1 MKRAFRQLMTD
12 FSHAMEFHKVIFFIS
27 LSVSITL
34 LVAGFL
40 LPPKGK
46 IDNSVL
52 VSVGELFAFAALA
65 SGIKAVENGKEVQ
78 VKHKDTEITFGDI
91 NKDMNNDNNYGS
103 TYYGNYGD
111 GDGGDGCCRHHLD
124 E

>member
-1 MKRAFRQLMTD
+1 MKRTFKQLMTD
-12 FSHAMEFHKVIFFIS
+12 FSHAMEFHKIIFFIS
-27 LSVSITL
+27 LSTSIIL
-34 LVAGFL
+34 LMAGFL
-40 LPPKGK
+40 LPPKGQ
-46 IDNSVL
+46 IHNSVL

-78 VKHKDTEITFGDI
+78 LKHKDTEITFGDI

-103 TYYGNYGD
+103 TDYGNY
-111 GDGGDGCCRHHLD
+111 GGDGCCHHHLD

>member
-1 MKRAFRQLMTD
+1 MKRAFKQILVD
-12 FSHAMEFHKVIFFIS
+12 FSHALEFHKIIFFVT
-27 LSVSITL
+27 LSTSIIL

-40 LPPKGK
+40 LPPKGQ

-103 TYYGNYGD
+103 TDYGNY
-111 GDGGDGCCRHHLD
+111 GGDGCCHHHLD

>member
-1 MKRAFRQLMTD
+1 MKRKFKQILTD
-12 FSHAMEFHKVIFFIS
+12 FSHAMEFHKTIFFIS
-27 LSVSITL
+27 LMTSIIL
-34 LVAGFL
+34 IVAGFL
-40 LPPKGK
+40 LPPKGQ

-91 NKDMNNDNNYGS
+91 NHEDSNDNNYGS
-103 TYYGNYGD
+103 TDYWDYS
-111 GDGGDGCCRHHLD
+111 DGGDTCHHHHLD